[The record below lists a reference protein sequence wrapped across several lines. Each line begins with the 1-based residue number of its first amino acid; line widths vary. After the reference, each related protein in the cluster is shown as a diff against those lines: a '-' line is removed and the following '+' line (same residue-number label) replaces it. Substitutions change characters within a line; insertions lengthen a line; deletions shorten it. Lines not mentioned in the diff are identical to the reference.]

1 MKFPKF
7 KIRCSAIADI
17 MGMPKSG
24 TGLSAVAKTHCEE
37 WVKQRLYSTRKDIK
51 SKYLTKG
58 NAVEYDAILY
68 ASQVLDWGIVDK
80 NTEYR
85 ENEYFTGTCD
95 VVKGDWVHDTKCSWD
110 CFTFP
115 LFSQK
120 IPEPAYE
127 WQVQG
132 YMELWEK
139 PFSSV
144 VYCLMDMPEELLQKE
159 CYYKYG
165 YNFTKEQ
172 YEEMKARHTYS
183 HLPDHLRIKEYKFQH
198 DPEKIEKIEERVWQC
213 QQYINTLTDGLQN
226 EQ

>member
-1 MKFPKF
+1 
-7 KIRCSAIADI
+7 
-17 MGMPKSG
+17 
-24 TGLSAVAKTHCEE
+24 
-37 WVKQRLYSTRKDIK
+37 
-51 SKYLTKG
+51 
-58 NAVEYDAILY
+58 
-68 ASQVLDWGIVDK
+68 VDK

-132 YMELWEK
+132 YTELWEK

-144 VYCLMDMPEELLQKE
+144 VYCLMDMPDDLVRKE
-159 CYYKYG
+159 AYFKHG
-165 YNFTKEQ
+165 NEITKEQ
-172 YEEMKARHTYS
+172 YDEIKARHTYS
-183 HLPDHLRIKEYKFQH
+183 HLPENLRIKQYKF
-198 DPEKIEKIEERVWQC
+198 ERNENMAGLIKERVLVC
-213 QQYINTLTDGLQN
+213 RDYIETELLTQI
-226 EQ
+226 